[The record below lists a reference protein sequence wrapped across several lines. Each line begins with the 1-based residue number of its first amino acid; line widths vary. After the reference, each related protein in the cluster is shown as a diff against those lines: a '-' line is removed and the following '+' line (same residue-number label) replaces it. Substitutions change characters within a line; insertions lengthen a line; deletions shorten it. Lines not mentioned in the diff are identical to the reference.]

1 MEIKQVVTIKASS
14 IWCSYNGIEII
25 DANRNEVSI
34 LLEDSQWA
42 DFAQRINDKVKS
54 IHKRRQEKLEEEM
67 EKFNATADC

>member
-34 LLEDSQWA
+34 TLDDNQWA
-42 DFAQRINDKVKS
+42 DFAKRINDKVKS
-54 IHKRRQEKLEEEM
+54 IQKRQQEKLEEEM
-67 EKFNATADC
+67 EKLNATADC